1 MSSWNS
7 DSDQHLVGTLK
18 VIMKSKVVKMMVMS
32 RNIFRKAQKIS
43 QAVLNSEVPLTMHKI
58 PDTVEYFSLKF

>member
-18 VIMKSKVVKMMVMS
+18 VIIKSKVVKMMLMFT
-32 RNIFRKAQKIS
+32 NIFRKAWK
-43 QAVLNSEVPLTMHKI
+43 NFTC
-58 PDTVEYFSLKF
+58 SLKFQSATDFA